1 MCMKK
6 LVFSLFLV
14 LFVADIF
21 GQIYP
26 FDSIPGNLKRRA
38 DAVIRSE
45 QCLYRIIKP
54 GNVIVRVKKAVTL
67 LSDNAKNYRL
77 LTVYYDKF
85 SKVSSIKGA
94 VYNEKGEMIKTL
106 GILDVYDMSAITGGT
121 FYSDDRMKVL
131 LFPVYKYPYTIEYEY
146 EEEYT
151 SLINYPSWSF
161 QDSPDVS
168 VEKSGIQF
176 LVPAGM
182 KLRHY
187 EENLKHVADSVL
199 IPGGTI
205 YTWQEENIPA
215 VPKQQYFVKN
225 VYNLPV
231 LHTAPLDFIYGG
243 FRGSMSSWKSFG
255 DWIYNINKGR
265 DLLPESEISKVS
277 EIAAKSADPRE
288 KVKLI
293 YEYMQ
298 SRTRYVSIQLGI
310 GGFRPAEAAAVA
322 QNGFGDC
329 KALVNYTMALLNAV
343 KINSFYTLVLAGEQ
357 NDINNGFVDNQF
369 NHIILCVPMK
379 NDSVWLDCTS
389 QTLPF
394 NYLGSFS
401 CDRYALLI
409 TPEGGRMVRTPSFKK
424 AENMVNKTG
433 SIFLNVLGTSS
444 GRITNYFS
452 GYYYGLASSL
462 LEKESE
468 QEMKDY
474 LSRSLRFSE
483 YNISSV
489 SFKEDKKEKPTAT
502 FDYELTVNN
511 FATKSGERI
520 FFTPSVTKT
529 EYLQD
534 FPSALKIMESQI
546 SSDSISYNLPLG
558 YKVEFVPAN
567 VAINSEFGKF
577 RYSLEVKNDK
587 VIYRRYLEMT
597 KGIIPLDQYNDF
609 RSFINSVAKADRQN
623 IILAK
628 GTV

>member
-6 LVFSLFLV
+6 LVFSLLLV
-14 LFVADIF
+14 LFVADIY
-21 GQIYP
+21 GQTYP
-26 FDSIPGNLKRRA
+26 FDSIPDNLKRRA

-54 GNVIVRVKKAVTL
+54 GNAVVRVKKAITL
-67 LSDNAKNYRL
+67 LNDDAKYNRL
-77 LTVYYDKF
+77 LTVFYDKF

-146 EEEYT
+146 EEEFT

-168 VEKSGIQF
+168 VERSGIQF
-176 LVPAGM
+176 VVPTGM

-205 YTWQEENIPA
+205 YTWQEENLPA
-215 VPKQQYFVKN
+215 VPRQQYFVKT
-225 VYNLPV
+225 VYTLPV
-231 LHTAPLDFIYGG
+231 LHTAPLDFEYGG
-243 FRGSMSSWKSFG
+243 FSGSMSSWKTFG

-265 DLLPESEISKVS
+265 GVLPESEISKVT
-277 EIAAKSADPRE
+277 EIAAKSDDPRE

-310 GGFRPAEAAAVA
+310 GGFRPAEATAVS

-343 KINSFYTLVLAGEQ
+343 KIKSIYTLVLAGEQ
-357 NDINNGFVDNQF
+357 NDINSGFVDNQF

-401 CDRYALLI
+401 CDRHALLI
-409 TPEGGRMVRTPSFKK
+409 TPEGGKMVKTPSFKK
-424 AENMVNKTG
+424 SENVVKTSG

-444 GRITNYFS
+444 GRITDYFS
-452 GYYYGLASSL
+452 GYNYGLASSL
-462 LEKESE
+462 LGKESE
-468 QEMKDY
+468 EEMKDY
-474 LSRSLRFSE
+474 LSKSLRFSE

-489 SFKEDKKEKPTAT
+489 SFKENKSEKPTAT
-502 FDYELTVNN
+502 FEYELTVNN
-511 FATKSGERI
+511 FATRSGERI
-520 FFTPSVTKT
+520 FFTPAVTKT

-534 FPSALKIMESQI
+534 FPSALKILESQV

-558 YKVEFVPAN
+558 YKVEFIPAN
-567 VAINSEFGKF
+567 VNINSEFGKF
-577 RYSLEVKNDK
+577 RYSLEVRNDK
-587 VIYRRYLEMT
+587 VIYKRYLEMT
-597 KGIIPLDQYNDF
+597 KGIIPLNQYNSF
-609 RSFINSVAKADRQN
+609 RSFINSVAKADREN
-623 IILAK
+623 IILTRK
-628 GTV
+628 TS